1 MKIQLTLCVKYKSKH
16 HHDDKHDILLSRR
29 QAAISHSL
37 THSFNHSLTHS
48 RICQVDGRGVSITF
62 NKYII

>member
-1 MKIQLTLCVKYKSKH
+1 
-16 HHDDKHDILLSRR
+16 LLSRR